1 MEGIQ
6 VILAQKESIDD
17 QQPGQEEQYSVQF
30 FQTKE
35 IQVSQENPANI
46 QHSVL
51 EKLNTKCT
59 KGSQPECQVRVQF
72 AELLKSIIPQVDN
85 ERATQLHKLFF
96 RLRKNKIT
104 GENFLRLVKDIVG
117 CQLLTEA
124 VKKVQIQVSSTK
136 TSVGPGTEAKLPS
149 KRHCGQEK
157 PIEELVTLLPP
168 SSKRQKTSEM
178 ISDQSIEQF
187 NNVTAVSAFNL
198 EEEQE
203 KLFSGSLVG
212 RQVSKLSLRVV
223 QGEEE
228 GMLVLQK
235 SPLPG
240 KLSKITSKFG
250 IKNISKDV
258 EQCLSLFVEER
269 MRGLISN
276 LIRISKQRL
285 DFEKR
290 RQNTLVTSDI
300 RHQVEVI
307 NRKVM
312 EDWEKQQAEE
322 VEALGFEGGNQ
333 VGGVM
338 EKDANCSAT
347 LKANEVKRMVNEI
360 LHTSAMNVAA
370 QAAVG
375 GDDLTS
381 KWKLMAK
388 KAPLKHDKR
397 IGAMSN
403 AQLNEQMIY
412 MSSQTLP
419 RKSGD
424 GQESK
429 EKEGQ
434 KYIPRP
440 SMFDVPEV
448 CAPYIHQRHHS
459 SARKGSPN
467 DKFQIW
473 LLFATQPLAAVLE
486 KQNYWGCKYR
496 KSSNEYKGRLDYQF
510 DSKIN
515 GSFGSF
521 HFRF

>member
-1 MEGIQ
+1 MVFSYARDFDRFLTRTISELSSHGGFGRFDAIMQQLLDVTVMGWEWMALIEWEGYYW
-6 VILAQKESIDD
+6 KS
-17 QQPGQEEQYSVQF
+17 
-30 FQTKE
+30 QT

-46 QHSVL
+46 PDVEKQFLGNQHQHSVL

-104 GENFLRLVKDIVG
+104 GENFLLLVKDIVG

-136 TSVGPGTEAKLPS
+136 TLVGPGTEAKLPS

-187 NNVTAVSAFNL
+187 NNVTAVSALNL

-235 SPLPG
+235 SPLRG
-240 KLSKITSKFG
+240 KLAKITSKFG

-290 RQNTLVTSDI
+290 RQNTLVTSGI

-307 NRKVM
+307 NRKVK

-322 VEALGFEGGNQ
+322 FGGNQ
-333 VGGVM
+333 VGGVT

-403 AQLNEQMIY
+403 AQLDEQMIY
-412 MSSQTLP
+412 MSSQT
-419 RKSGD
+419 
-424 GQESK
+424 
-429 EKEGQ
+429 
-434 KYIPRP
+434 
-440 SMFDVPEV
+440 
-448 CAPYIHQRHHS
+448 
-459 SARKGSPN
+459 
-467 DKFQIW
+467 
-473 LLFATQPLAAVLE
+473 
-486 KQNYWGCKYR
+486 
-496 KSSNEYKGRLDYQF
+496 
-510 DSKIN
+510 
-515 GSFGSF
+515 
-521 HFRF
+521 

>member
-6 VILAQKESIDD
+6 VILVQKESIDD

-46 QHSVL
+46 PDVEKQFLGNQHQHSVL

-136 TSVGPGTEAKLPS
+136 TLVGPGTEAKLPS

-235 SPLPG
+235 SPLRG
-240 KLSKITSKFG
+240 KLAKITSKFG

-290 RQNTLVTSDI
+290 RQNTLVTSGI

-307 NRKVM
+307 NRKVK

-322 VEALGFEGGNQ
+322 FEGGNQ

-375 GDDLTS
+375 EDDLTS
-381 KWKLMAK
+381 KWQLMAK

-403 AQLNEQMIY
+403 AQLDEQMIY
-412 MSSQTLP
+412 MSSQT
-419 RKSGD
+419 
-424 GQESK
+424 
-429 EKEGQ
+429 
-434 KYIPRP
+434 
-440 SMFDVPEV
+440 
-448 CAPYIHQRHHS
+448 
-459 SARKGSPN
+459 
-467 DKFQIW
+467 
-473 LLFATQPLAAVLE
+473 
-486 KQNYWGCKYR
+486 
-496 KSSNEYKGRLDYQF
+496 
-510 DSKIN
+510 
-515 GSFGSF
+515 
-521 HFRF
+521 

>member
-1 MEGIQ
+1 MNMML
-6 VILAQKESIDD
+6 ILIISTKKLEAKWKEFRSFWYRKSLSMISNQGRKSSILSSSFKLRDPGFSRKPC
-17 QQPGQEEQYSVQF
+17 QHPRCGKAVSRQPTPTF
-30 FQTKE
+30 
-35 IQVSQENPANI
+35 I
-46 QHSVL
+46 
-51 EKLNTKCT
+51 
-59 KGSQPECQVRVQF
+59 RVQF

-96 RLRKNKIT
+96 RLR
-104 GENFLRLVKDIVG
+104 NFLRLVKDIVG

-136 TSVGPGTEAKLPS
+136 TLVGPGTEAKLPS

-235 SPLPG
+235 SPLRG
-240 KLSKITSKFG
+240 KLAKITSKFG

-290 RQNTLVTSDI
+290 RQNTLVTSGI

-307 NRKVM
+307 NQKVK

-322 VEALGFEGGNQ
+322 VEALGVLWFEGGNQ

-360 LHTSAMNVAA
+360 LRTSAMNVAA

-403 AQLNEQMIY
+403 AQLDEQMIY

-429 EKEGQ
+429 EKAKKTGDKMDQ

-448 CAPYIHQRHHS
+448 CAPYIHQRHLS

-473 LLFATQPLAAVLE
+473 LLFV
-486 KQNYWGCKYR
+486 
-496 KSSNEYKGRLDYQF
+496 
-510 DSKIN
+510 
-515 GSFGSF
+515 
-521 HFRF
+521 

>member
-6 VILAQKESIDD
+6 VILVQKESIDD

-46 QHSVL
+46 PDVEKQFLGNQHQHSVL

-136 TSVGPGTEAKLPS
+136 TLVGPGTEAKLPS

-235 SPLPG
+235 SPLRG
-240 KLSKITSKFG
+240 KLAKITSKFG

-258 EQCLSLFVEER
+258 EQCLSL
-269 MRGLISN
+269 
-276 LIRISKQRL
+276 RL

-290 RQNTLVTSDI
+290 RQNTLVTSGI

-307 NRKVM
+307 NRKVK

-322 VEALGFEGGNQ
+322 FEGGNQ

-375 GDDLTS
+375 EDDLTS
-381 KWKLMAK
+381 KWQLMAK

-403 AQLNEQMIY
+403 AQLDEQMIY
-412 MSSQTLP
+412 MSSQT
-419 RKSGD
+419 
-424 GQESK
+424 
-429 EKEGQ
+429 
-434 KYIPRP
+434 
-440 SMFDVPEV
+440 
-448 CAPYIHQRHHS
+448 
-459 SARKGSPN
+459 
-467 DKFQIW
+467 
-473 LLFATQPLAAVLE
+473 
-486 KQNYWGCKYR
+486 
-496 KSSNEYKGRLDYQF
+496 
-510 DSKIN
+510 
-515 GSFGSF
+515 
-521 HFRF
+521 

>member
-6 VILAQKESIDD
+6 VILVQKESIDD

-46 QHSVL
+46 PDVEKQFLSNQHQHSVL

-96 RLRKNKIT
+96 RLRKNEIT
-104 GENFLRLVKDIVG
+104 GENFLWLVKDIVG

-124 VKKVQIQVSSTK
+124 VEKVQIQVSSTK

-187 NNVTAVSAFNL
+187 NNVTAVSECIQFRGM
-198 EEEQE
+198 EEQE

-212 RQVSKLSLRVV
+212 CQVSKLSLRVV

-235 SPLPG
+235 SPLRG
-240 KLSKITSKFG
+240 KLAKITSKFG

-290 RQNTLVTSDI
+290 RHNTLVTSDI

-307 NRKVM
+307 NWKVK
-312 EDWEKQQAEE
+312 EDWGKQQAEE
-322 VEALGFEGGNQ
+322 FEGGNQ

-360 LHTSAMNVAA
+360 LHTYAMNVAA

-375 GDDLTS
+375 GNDLTS

-429 EKEGQ
+429 EKVIGAASIGKVAMNTKEEM
-434 KYIPRP
+434 PP
-440 SMFDVPEV
+440 S
-448 CAPYIHQRHHS
+448 Q
-459 SARKGSPN
+459 
-467 DKFQIW
+467 FQ
-473 LLFATQPLAAVLE
+473 ATSLPHVDLAM
-486 KQNYWGCKYR
+486 
-496 KSSNEYKGRLDYQF
+496 
-510 DSKIN
+510 
-515 GSFGSF
+515 
-521 HFRF
+521 

>member
-1 MEGIQ
+1 M
-6 VILAQKESIDD
+6 KEFRSFWYRKSLSMI
-17 QQPGQEEQYSVQF
+17 SN
-30 FQTKE
+30 
-35 IQVSQENPANI
+35 QVSQENPANI
-46 QHSVL
+46 PDVEKQFLGNQHQHSVL

-96 RLRKNKIT
+96 RLR
-104 GENFLRLVKDIVG
+104 NFLLLVKDIVG

-136 TSVGPGTEAKLPS
+136 TLVGPGTEAKLPS

-187 NNVTAVSAFNL
+187 NNVTAVSALNL

-235 SPLPG
+235 SPLRG
-240 KLSKITSKFG
+240 KLAKITSKFG

-276 LIRISKQRL
+276 LIRISKQ
-285 DFEKR
+285 
-290 RQNTLVTSDI
+290 
-300 RHQVEVI
+300 VEVI
-307 NRKVM
+307 NRKVR

-322 VEALGFEGGNQ
+322 VEALGVLWFGGNQ
-333 VGGVM
+333 VGGVT

-403 AQLNEQMIY
+403 AQLDEQMIY
-412 MSSQTLP
+412 MSSQT
-419 RKSGD
+419 
-424 GQESK
+424 
-429 EKEGQ
+429 
-434 KYIPRP
+434 
-440 SMFDVPEV
+440 
-448 CAPYIHQRHHS
+448 
-459 SARKGSPN
+459 
-467 DKFQIW
+467 
-473 LLFATQPLAAVLE
+473 
-486 KQNYWGCKYR
+486 
-496 KSSNEYKGRLDYQF
+496 
-510 DSKIN
+510 
-515 GSFGSF
+515 
-521 HFRF
+521 